1 MITLANDS
9 TFELM
14 QTIAMIEKN
23 AERETTKAMLR
34 SMFARHHREVAKH
47 NNNTG
52 DKSKAAKRYAR
63 ARKLEARVI
72 DLANDLI
79 Y

>member
-14 QTIAMIEKN
+14 QAIALIEQK

-34 SMFARHHREVAKH
+34 SMFARHYRAVAKH
-47 NNNTG
+47 SIGKG
-52 DKSKAAKRYAR
+52 DKSKAAKQYAR

-72 DLANDLI
+72 DMANDLI

>member
-9 TFELM
+9 TYELM
-14 QTIAMIEKN
+14 QAIALIEKK
-23 AERETTKAMLR
+23 AEREANKAMLN
-34 SMFARHHREVAKH
+34 SMFARHHRATAKH
-47 NNNTG
+47 NINKG
-52 DKSKAAKRYAR
+52 DKSKAAKQYAR

-72 DLANDLI
+72 DMANDLI